1 MLKISVAQEGH
12 TCVPVVYQHF
22 SASCRN
28 KLIDIIHTPTCGQLG
43 GQEEKQ
49 KNNIS
54 LEVFIDE
61 FVFLLMYTHDRGKVG
76 PLAPLQAARCM
87 CVPR

>member
-43 GQEEKQ
+43 GQKEKQ
-49 KNNIS
+49 KIDIS
-54 LEVFIDE
+54 VDVFIDKYATHQ
-61 FVFLLMYTHDRGKVG
+61 FINDKMLYVLMYTHGKGKVG
-76 PLAPLQAARCM
+76 PLASL
-87 CVPR
+87 

>member
-1 MLKISVAQEGH
+1 MLKISVAQERH
-12 TCVPVVYQHF
+12 TCVPAVYQHF

-28 KLIDIIHTPTCGQLG
+28 KLIDIIHTPTCGQFG

-49 KNNIS
+49 KIDIS
-54 LEVFIDE
+54 VEVFIDE